1 LTDKSALVHFSILCL
16 LFAFLEQKHY
26 FCIYIR
32 LALSTTFKK
41 KRLPIMRKYFFFRI
55 LLLLPIISIAQT
67 YKYIGVNRIRTFND
81 NERKGRER

>member
-1 LTDKSALVHFSILCL
+1 
-16 LFAFLEQKHY
+16 
-26 FCIYIR
+26 
-32 LALSTTFKK
+32 
-41 KRLPIMRKYFFFRI
+41 MRKYFFFRI